1 MSEGERIESLKAK
14 HAELET
20 KLDTEKRKL
29 QPDAAAVTE
38 IKKRKLFVKDEMERL
53 DHARGSL
60 RSQKKARPGMNRRR
74 ALFLRCRTVAA
85 MLPGYPARA

>member
-53 DHARGSL
+53 DHA
-60 RSQKKARPGMNRRR
+60 
-74 ALFLRCRTVAA
+74 
-85 MLPGYPARA
+85 